1 MTSRAVSARAMACA
15 TVLSARLPSP
25 TSGFTLAYVL
35 RRTGGHSAETRAGAF
50 VGRVLSSGRLLWEGS
65 SGQRKAGATN
75 RRCGPCQGGSP
86 MKYRCA
92 ILDDYQN
99 VALSYADWP
108 SLAPEVDIKVFNQPF
123 RSTEEV
129 HRALQGFQIV
139 CMMRERT
146 AFLRNTLEALPDLK
160 LLITTGAGN
169 KSIDLAAAAER

>member
-15 TVLSARLPSP
+15 TVLSPRLPSS
-25 TSGFTLAYVL
+25 TSGLYPGACPF
-35 RRTGGHSAETRAGAF
+35 RRTGGPPSSAGQAFAGTCANAL

-65 SGQRKAGATN
+65 SGQRKAAATN
-75 RRCGPCQGGSP
+75 RRCGPSQGGSP

-123 RSTEEV
+123 PSTEEV
-129 HRALQGFQIV
+129 HRALQG
-139 CMMRERT
+139 
-146 AFLRNTLEALPDLK
+146 
-160 LLITTGAGN
+160 
-169 KSIDLAAAAER
+169 

>member
-25 TSGFTLAYVL
+25 TSGLYLGICPF
-35 RRTGGHSAETRAGAF
+35 RRTGGHSAGTCAGAF
-50 VGRVLSSGRLLWEGS
+50 VGRVLCSGRLLWEGS

-75 RRCGPCQGGSP
+75 RRCGPSQGGSP

-108 SLAPEVDIKVFNQPF
+108 SLTPEVDIKVFNQPF

-129 HRALQGFQIV
+129 HRALQGFQII

-160 LLITTGAGN
+160 LL
-169 KSIDLAAAAER
+169 